1 MMPHL
6 ITDVVLFGGTITIR
20 GILPTTT
27 TITPIITR
35 ITIPI
40 AIVGGITTGTIDRIM
55 EGIIT
60 AVLVTTE
67 ALCVTAGLEVLGLL
81 INNNYQ
87 GVGTCEEVTVLER

>member
-6 ITDVVLFGGTITIR
+6 ITDVALFGGTITIH

-35 ITIPI
+35 ITIPT
-40 AIVGGITTGTIDRIM
+40 AIVGGITTGIIDRIM
-55 EGIIT
+55 EEIIT

-67 ALCVTAGLEVLGLL
+67 ALCVTAGLEVLDLL
-81 INNNYQ
+81 INNNFQ
-87 GVGTCEEVTVLER
+87 GVEPCEEVTVLER

>member
-6 ITDVVLFGGTITIR
+6 ITDVVLFGGTITIH

-35 ITIPI
+35 ITIPT
-40 AIVGGITTGTIDRIM
+40 AIVGGITTGLTDLITENVIM
-55 EGIIT
+55 GLAIT
-60 AVLVTTE
+60 ETQYA
-67 ALCVTAGLEVLGLL
+67 TAGLEVLGLL

-87 GVGTCEEVTVLER
+87 GVGTCEEVTLLER